1 MIFSILIRG
10 ITLDKQ
16 KVDDNSERC
25 FDFLKRTRRWIV
37 LEENLFV
44 ELFRRNENSIFLLHD
59 EYSESICSG
68 LRLDNAYL
76 NLLTQTDF
84 KKRVNTILDTRKIG
98 TFKSSE
104 AIRKFDRDILGYMN
118 FESFFNK
125 KIPEQALAHFSAF
138 LLKNKVEQRVEGEQQ
153 LRTLVLSEG
162 ETFFPKEI
170 GTIFDNSDKSFS
182 TVIGKIILATERDPD
197 NLTR

>member
-1 MIFSILIRG
+1 
-10 ITLDKQ
+10 
-16 KVDDNSERC
+16 
-25 FDFLKRTRRWIV
+25 
-37 LEENLFV
+37 
-44 ELFRRNENSIFLLHD
+44 
-59 EYSESICSG
+59 
-68 LRLDNAYL
+68 
-76 NLLTQTDF
+76 
-84 KKRVNTILDTRKIG
+84 
-98 TFKSSE
+98 
-104 AIRKFDRDILGYMN
+104 MN

-182 TVIGKIILATERDPD
+182 TVIGKIILATERGSD